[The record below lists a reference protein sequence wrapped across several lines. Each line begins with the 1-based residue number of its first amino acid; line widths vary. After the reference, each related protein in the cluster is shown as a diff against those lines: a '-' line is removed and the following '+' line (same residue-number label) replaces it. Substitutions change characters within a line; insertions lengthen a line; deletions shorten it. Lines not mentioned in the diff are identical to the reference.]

1 MTIYLVQSIFSK
13 EINRSLYLYYTM
25 IYYDIN
31 MLMLNNNDAFLLSMS
46 SIDWKVTYKLDCQ
59 E

>member
-13 EINRSLYLYYTM
+13 EINRSLYYTM

-46 SIDWKVTYKLDCQ
+46 SID
-59 E
+59 